1 MKILGIDPGL
11 VNTGFGIISHAKKIE
26 VLDYG
31 IISPDIK
38 TDLSVRLNTIYNDTK
53 VLIKKY
59 LPDCLSIEE
68 VFYSNNVKTTMKLG
82 QARGAVL
89 IAAAEFDLA
98 VYEYSARKIKLSL
111 TGNGNSTKDQVKFM
125 VENRLKVQ
133 INSSKND
140 ASDALAAAL
149 CHEQQFRYN
158 DL

>member
-1 MKILGIDPGL
+1 VKILGIDPGL

-38 TDLSVRLNTIYNDTK
+38 TDLSIRLNTIYNDTK
-53 VLIKKY
+53 LLIKKY

>member
-53 VLIKKY
+53 LLIKKY

-133 INSSKND
+133 INSLKND

>member
-11 VNTGFGIISHAKKIE
+11 INTGFGIISHAKKIE

-53 VLIKKY
+53 LLIKKY

>member
-1 MKILGIDPGL
+1 VKILGIDPGL

-53 VLIKKY
+53 LLIKKY